1 MVPARAIVG
10 GREAGQKIE
19 EVVSAQPRCLACQ
32 LDWHSQLKEPQTL
45 GALQLAIVGG
55 YYTDRRVREL
65 IGYPGQMALTLRSW
79 EYPAYLEEGHIDAV
93 LARGPSWRDPAT
105 GRRAVATGD
114 EPHTYAELWSATE
127 GSPEGGPDGHD
138 GP

>member
-1 MVPARAIVG
+1 
-10 GREAGQKIE
+10 
-19 EVVSAQPRCLACQ
+19 
-32 LDWHSQLKEPQTL
+32 
-45 GALQLAIVGG
+45 
-55 YYTDRRVREL
+55 
-65 IGYPGQMALTLRSW
+65 MALTLRSW

-105 GRRAVATGD
+105 GQRAVATGD